1 MIWCPPPRHSWQKL
15 ALLLI
20 SLQRVEK
27 ERKGQTMEKPPKWK
41 FLDSLFKSHP
51 SPKALRTCLDLPAG
65 SPASPQH
72 PSGPP
77 RLSAAGPGDALL
89 QAHVLPGLW
98 AACQPRQSGKLHTL
112 ESDGESAHCVL
123 SEGQDWLQIPQTLV
137 HRTRL
142 EKTEATAVVHDL
154 LQQTFQLFSPR
165 ALLQVETRASW
176 TDSSWDLISSW
187 RTWTCVWGREG
198 HWNSHL

>member
-89 QAHVLPGLW
+89 QPHVLPGLW

-137 HRTRL
+137 HGTRP
-142 EKTEATAVVHDL
+142 EKTEATAVVHEL

-187 RTWTCVWGREG
+187 RTWTRVWGREG
-198 HWNSHL
+198 HWKSHL